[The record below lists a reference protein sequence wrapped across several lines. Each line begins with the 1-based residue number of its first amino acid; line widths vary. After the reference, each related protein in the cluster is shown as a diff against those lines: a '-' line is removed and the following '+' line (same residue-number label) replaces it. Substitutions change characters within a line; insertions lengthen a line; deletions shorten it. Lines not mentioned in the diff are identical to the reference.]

1 MHDTYTFKKGIMI
14 ECKLKRSNINPSQIN
29 YTWYSCD
36 NDKCDGKLTLI
47 NSSNTLR
54 LKRQSSSKV
63 YYLCKAEHGTGN
75 DSKIISVVRD
85 FRRTTGRCLVGDNKH
100 SLTDLNNKLLC

>member
-1 MHDTYTFKKGIMI
+1 MHETYTFKKGKMI
-14 ECKLKRSNINPSQIN
+14 ECKLKISNINPSQIN

-54 LKRQSSSKV
+54 LERQSSSEV
-63 YYLCKAEHGTGN
+63 YYLCKAENRAGN
-75 DSKIISVVRD
+75 DSKVINVVRVFD
-85 FRRTTGRCLVGDNKH
+85 PNKGRC
-100 SLTDLNNKLLC
+100 SRR